1 MRFNSKKYI
10 MIPTIFSRITQ
21 IHLPFVKQAGVQS
34 FGFCFHR
41 QASGRGKDRSL
52 SSFIVFY
59 RQYYTMTI
67 DETQCYN
74 F

>member
-21 IHLPFVKQAGVQS
+21 IHLRLVKQAGVQA

-41 QASGRGKDRSL
+41 QALGKGKNTAPSVLSL
-52 SSFIVFY
+52 VLQAIL
-59 RQYYTMTI
+59 
-67 DETQCYN
+67 YN
-74 F
+74 DF